1 MMQASPISQAKR
13 EDLSITVV
21 AAGAAGGLVAGIL
34 AAAAGGLATGTCA
47 PLAHNFAII
56 SQVRDARLKY
66 IARPKRPNNML
77 TCVRVLATCIFHAR
91 SSPSEY
97 FDLGTVYIKTR

>member
-21 AAGAAGGLVAGIL
+21 AAGAAGGLVAGII

-47 PLAHNFAII
+47 SRAHNFAIRQRRTFETYPPRHDRTI
-56 SQVRDARLKY
+56 CL
-66 IARPKRPNNML
+66 
-77 TCVRVLATCIFHAR
+77 HA
-91 SSPSEY
+91 SAS
-97 FDLGTVYIKTR
+97 

>member
-56 SQVRDARLKY
+56 RDARLKY
-66 IARPKRPNNML
+66 IARLKRPNNML